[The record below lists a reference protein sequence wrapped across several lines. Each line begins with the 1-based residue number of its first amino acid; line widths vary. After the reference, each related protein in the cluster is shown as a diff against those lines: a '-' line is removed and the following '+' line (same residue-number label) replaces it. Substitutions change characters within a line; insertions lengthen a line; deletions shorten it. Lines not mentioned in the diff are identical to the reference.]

1 MFVNILKKFDGIYLC
16 LGVWIVIVC
25 LKLNNDVIWILKY
38 NVFIGLNESL
48 LRVKVINFKLYK

>member
-1 MFVNILKKFDGIYLC
+1 MFVNILKKFDGKYLF

>member
-1 MFVNILKKFDGIYLC
+1 MGNIC
-16 LGVWIVIVC
+16 VLGVWIVIVC

-48 LRVKVINFKLYK
+48 LRVKVINFKL

>member
-1 MFVNILKKFDGIYLC
+1 MFVNILKKFDGKYLC